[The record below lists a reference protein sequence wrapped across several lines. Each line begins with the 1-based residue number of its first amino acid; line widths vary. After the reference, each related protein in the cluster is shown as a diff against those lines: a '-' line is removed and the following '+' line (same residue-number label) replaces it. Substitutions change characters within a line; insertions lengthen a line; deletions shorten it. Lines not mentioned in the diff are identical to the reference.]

1 MADSPEVAHA
11 EDLGLGKRM
20 MGVFVS
26 PGATFEA
33 VRARVSVA
41 DWLVPL
47 ILTAIVAT
55 AATYMTLPLMD
66 QMAMAQT
73 NVDENMKAVNNAAM
87 LIGAPIGVVAMVFV
101 VAAIFLGL
109 VRLVLGGETTYRH
122 VLAVTCYSSLV
133 CLPGAIVTVPLM
145 LAKESAVV
153 QVGFGLLL
161 PDSMTDS
168 FLAYFL
174 YHLNFFTIWQYTL
187 TAIGLG
193 IVSGISTK
201 KAAIGV
207 FILLILYALGSV
219 ALQGMAKGL
228 GG

>member
-1 MADSPEVAHA
+1 MADSPEVVQA
-11 EDLGLGKRM
+11 EDMGLGKRM

-47 ILTAIVAT
+47 ILMAIVGTVTLYLILPLQMEMAET
-55 AATYMTLPLMD
+55 NVAEDMKAATD
-66 QMAMAQT
+66 AA
-73 NVDENMKAVNNAAM
+73 AV
-87 LIGAPIGVVAMVFV
+87 IFAPFGVVVWAFV
-101 VAAIFLGL
+101 IAAIFLVL
-109 VRLVLGGETTYRH
+109 VRFVLGGETTYRH
-122 VLAVTCYSSLV
+122 VLAVTCYGSLV
-133 CLPGAIVTVPLM
+133 GIPGAIVTVPLM

-153 QVGFGLLL
+153 QVGLGLLL
-161 PDSMTDS
+161 PDSMAES

-174 YHLNFFTIWQYTL
+174 HSLSVFAIWQCAL

-207 FILLILYALGSV
+207 FVLFILYALGSA
-219 ALQGMAKGL
+219 ALEGMAKGL

>member
-1 MADSPEVAHA
+1 MADSPEVMQA
-11 EDLGLGKRM
+11 EDMGLGKRM
-20 MGVFVS
+20 IGVFVS

-41 DWLVPL
+41 DWAVPL
-47 ILTAIVAT
+47 ILMAIVGTVT
-55 AATYMTLPLMD
+55 AYLTLPLEMGE
-66 QMAMAQT
+66 T
-73 NVDENMKAVNNAAM
+73 NVPEDMKAATDAA
-87 LIGAPIGVVAMVFV
+87 AVIGVPIAVVAGAFV
-101 VAAIFLGL
+101 GAAIFLVL
-109 VRLVLGGETTYRH
+109 VRFVLGGETTYRH
-122 VLAVTCYSSLV
+122 VLAVTCYGSLV
-133 CLPGAIVTVPLM
+133 GIPDAIVTVPLM

-153 QVGFGLLL
+153 QVGLGLLL
-161 PDSMTDS
+161 PDSMAES

-174 YHLNFFTIWQYTL
+174 HNLSVFAIWQCAL

-207 FILLILYALGSV
+207 FTLYILFALGL
-219 ALQGMAKGL
+219 ATLAGMAKGL